1 MATAP
6 RFRNG
11 YSFRVGSRTLCE
23 SLDHHSR
30 NVYCLIVLMLTL
42 SCLGFFVERR
52 NEAARLAQAQGLL
65 STSTAPLGLS
75 GGRARGGDFGSPSG
89 SGSAGGGFSGGSGSL
104 PPMGGPSYGG
114 PSYGGPSYG
123 GGYPSYPRT
132 GPVIVPVPGGYVGGY
147 PGGYVGGYP
156 GGGTMIG
163 GDVGLLFLLVVLGF
177 TVLPL
182 ITNLMRLGGDRPD
195 RSVRGVGGNELTND
209 VVTVTQLQVA
219 LLSQAR
225 DLQSDL
231 ETIAAR
237 SDIDTKPGLN
247 RLLQETVLALLRSP
261 EYWSH
266 AKASSQ
272 TVHSRAQASQIF
284 EQISVTERSKFSRET
299 LVNVDGQVSRQTYAP
314 KADADPSAYI
324 VVTLIVG
331 TADDQPIVTQPI
343 NSASDLQAALRR
355 LGGVTPDYLLVY
367 ELLWAPQAASD
378 SLSYDQ
384 LLAAYPDLTQ
394 IS

>member
-6 RFRNG
+6 RPHN
-11 YSFRVGSRTLCE
+11 L
-23 SLDHHSR
+23 HSR

-42 SCLGFFVERR
+42 SCLGFLVERR
-52 NEAARLAQAQGLL
+52 NETARLAEAQGLL
-65 STSTAPLGLS
+65 SIDTTPQGVS
-75 GGRARGGDFGSPSG
+75 GGRARGGGFDSPSG
-89 SGSAGGGFSGGSGSL
+89 SGSSGGGFSGGGGAL
-104 PPMGGPSYGG
+104 PPAGGPSYGG
-114 PSYGGPSYG
+114 PGYG
-123 GGYPSYPRT
+123 GGYPSYPSG
-132 GPVIVPVPGGYVGGY
+132 GPVIVPIPGGYVGGY

-156 GGGTMIG
+156 GGGIAIG
-163 GDVGLLFLLVVLGF
+163 GDVGLLFLLAVLGF

-182 ITNLMRLGGDRPD
+182 ITNLMRLGVN
-195 RSVRGVGGNELTND
+195 RSGQGIQVVNSGNELTND
-209 VVTVTQLQVA
+209 VVTITQLQVA

-225 DLQSDL
+225 ELQTEL

-261 EYWSH
+261 EYWSY
-266 AKASSQ
+266 AKVTDQ
-272 TVHSRAQASQIF
+272 TIRSRAQASQVF
-284 EQISVTERSKFSRET
+284 EQLSITERSKFSRET
-299 LVNVDGQVSRQTYAP
+299 LVNVGGQVSRQTYQP
-314 KADADPSAYI
+314 KPDADPAAYI

-331 TADDQPIVTQPI
+331 TADDQPLITQPI
-343 NSASDLQAALRR
+343 HSASDLQAALRR

-378 SLSYDQ
+378 RLSYDQ
-384 LLAAYPDLTQ
+384 MLAAYPDLTQ

>member
-11 YSFRVGSRTLCE
+11 SLCE

-52 NEAARLAQAQGLL
+52 NEAARLAHAQGLL
-65 STSTAPLGLS
+65 STDTTPLGLS

-89 SGSAGGGFSGGSGSL
+89 SGSSGGGFSGGGGSL

-114 PSYGGPSYG
+114 PGYG

-156 GGGTMIG
+156 GGGTMLG
-163 GDVGLLFLLVVLGF
+163 GDVGLLFLLAVLGF

-182 ITNLMRLGGDRPD
+182 ITNLMRLGGDRSSG
-195 RSVRGVGGNELTND
+195 SVQGVGGGNELTND
-209 VVTVTQLQVA
+209 IVTVTQLQVA

-225 DLQSDL
+225 DLQSAL

-272 TVHSRAQASQIF
+272 TVRTRAQASQVF
-284 EQISVTERSKFSRET
+284 EQLSVTERSKFSRET
-299 LVNVDGQVSRQTYAP
+299 LVNVGGQVSRQTYMP
-314 KADADPSAYI
+314 DADADPAAYI

-331 TADDQPIVTQPI
+331 TADDQSLVTQPI

-384 LLAAYPDLTQ
+384 LLTAYPDLTQ
-394 IS
+394 IN

>member
-1 MATAP
+1 
-6 RFRNG
+6 
-11 YSFRVGSRTLCE
+11 
-23 SLDHHSR
+23 
-30 NVYCLIVLMLTL
+30 MLTL

-52 NEAARLAQAQGLL
+52 NETTRLADAQGLL
-65 STSTAPLGLS
+65 STNTTPQGVS
-75 GGRARGGDFGSPSG
+75 GGRARGGGFDSPSSSGSP
-89 SGSAGGGFSGGSGSL
+89 GGGFSGGGGAL
-104 PPMGGPSYGG
+104 PPA
-114 PSYGGPSYG
+114 GGPSYG
-123 GGYPSYPRT
+123 GGYPSYPSG

-156 GGGTMIG
+156 GGGIAIG
-163 GDVGLLFLLVVLGF
+163 GDAGLLFLLAVLGF

-182 ITNLMRLGGDRPD
+182 ITNLMRLGVN
-195 RSVRGVGGNELTND
+195 RSGRGIQVADSGNELTND
-209 VVTVTQLQVA
+209 VVTITQLQVA

-225 DLQSDL
+225 DLQTEL

-266 AKASSQ
+266 AKVTGQ
-272 TVHSRAQASQIF
+272 TVRSRAQASQVF
-284 EQISVTERSKFSRET
+284 EQLSVTERSKFSRET
-299 LVNVDGQVSRQTYAP
+299 LVNVGGQVSHQTYQTKP
-314 KADADPSAYI
+314 DADPAAYI

-331 TADDQPIVTQPI
+331 TAEDQPLITQPI
-343 NSASDLQAALRR
+343 HSASDLQAALRR

-378 SLSYDQ
+378 SLSYDEM
-384 LLAAYPDLTQ
+384 LTAYPDLTQ

>member
-6 RFRNG
+6 R
-11 YSFRVGSRTLCE
+11 

-42 SCLGFFVERR
+42 SCLGFFAERR
-52 NEAARLAQAQGLL
+52 SEAARLAQGLL
-65 STSTAPLGLS
+65 STDTTPLGVS

-89 SGSAGGGFSGGSGSL
+89 SGSSGGGFSGGGGSL
-104 PPMGGPSYGG
+104 PPMGGPSY
-114 PSYGGPSYG
+114 

-147 PGGYVGGYP
+147 PS
-156 GGGTMIG
+156 GTMLG
-163 GDVGLLFLLVVLGF
+163 GDVGLLFLLAVLGF

-182 ITNLMRLGGDRPD
+182 ITNLMRLGGNSSGKSGPA
-195 RSVRGVGGNELTND
+195 VGGGNELTNE

-219 LLSQAR
+219 LLSHAR

-231 ETIAAR
+231 ETLASR

-272 TVHSRAQASQIF
+272 TVRSRAQASQIF
-284 EQISVTERSKFSRET
+284 EQLSVTERSKFSRET
-299 LVNVDGQVSRQTYAP
+299 LVNVGGQVSRQTYTP
-314 KADADPSAYI
+314 QTDADPAAYI

-331 TADDQPIVTQPI
+331 TADDRPLVAQPI
-343 NSASDLQAALRR
+343 NSATDLQAALRR

-367 ELLWAPQAASD
+367 ELLWAPQAASN

-384 LLAAYPDLTQ
+384 LLTAYPDLTQ